1 MCKSL
6 VLYAK
11 RNGRFDHKCAK
22 KIKKKALDSVYFFQ
36 KTLQNEVTLGG
47 TFIKYEGAAK
57 GVLAQML

>member
-1 MCKSL
+1 MCEK
-6 VLYAK
+6 
-11 RNGRFDHKCAK
+11 N
-22 KIKKKALDSVYFFQ
+22 KKKAFDSVYFFQ